1 MSSLVTP
8 ITFTGQS
15 KYASDF
21 QNIIDRAVQL
31 QSLQLNQ
38 LQTQQLE
45 DENQSAAV
53 QSLAQSFTNL
63 QSAITGLTTAI
74 GSGSYSG
81 SVADPSIASINV
93 SSNAT
98 SGVYSLEVDSL
109 GSTTQTI
116 SPSGLDTVTDP
127 TSQNISSASSFQLT
141 VGSTTTTIT
150 PSGNTLQD
158 LVNAINQNSSL
169 GVGASIVNV
178 GSSSSPDYRLAVQST
193 TLGNVA
199 IQLTDG
205 SNSLLNTISTGSP
218 ATYKVDGLPDT
229 ISSSSPTVT
238 LAPGVTVNLLG
249 TSTPGVPTTVTVQQ
263 TTTAAQSALQQ
274 FASAYNAVV
283 SQLNAEHGAN
293 AGPLAGSSILETARS
308 ILEDINSYS
317 VSSGGVQT
325 LSDIGL
331 DLDTSGNLTFNA
343 SEFAAGGGAN
353 VGALSQFLGNATSGF
368 LGNIS
373 SAVSGLADPTTGI
386 LKSQES
392 TLSTDVT
399 KLGSQMNDQINSI
412 NLYQQNLANQLSQS
426 DATIATLSTQVTY
439 FQDLFFPNANGSSNS

>member
-8 ITFTGQS
+8 VTFNGQS
-15 KYASDF
+15 KYSSDF

-31 QSLQLNQ
+31 KSLQLNQ
-38 LQTQQLE
+38 LQTQQT
-45 DENQSAAV
+45 DDQNQLAAV
-53 QSLAQSFTNL
+53 QSLDQTFGNL
-63 QSAITGLTTAI
+63 QSAISTLTTAI

-81 SVADPSIASINV
+81 SVADSSIASV
-93 SSNAT
+93 AVGSNAT

-109 GSTTQTI
+109 GSTTQTV
-116 SPSGLDTVTDP
+116 SASGLETVTDP

-141 VGSTTTTIT
+141 VGSTSTTIT

-158 LVNAINQNSSL
+158 LVNSINQNSAL
-169 GVGASIVNV
+169 GVSASIVNV
-178 GSSSSPDYRLAVQST
+178 GSPDSPDYRLAVQST
-193 TLGNVA
+193 ALGNVA

-205 SNSLLNTISTGSP
+205 SNSLLDTISTGSP
-218 ATYKVDGLPDT
+218 ATYKVDNLPDT
-229 ISSSSPTVT
+229 ISSSSSTIT

-274 FASAYNAVV
+274 FATAYNAVV
-283 SQLNAEHGAN
+283 AQLDAQHGTN
-293 AGPLAGSSILETARS
+293 AGPLAGDSVLETAQS
-308 ILEDINSYS
+308 VLEDINSYS

-353 VGALSQFLGNATSGF
+353 VDALSQFLGDATSGF
-368 LGNIS
+368 LGNIT
-373 SAVSGLADPTTGI
+373 SAVSSLEDPTTGI
-386 LKSQES
+386 LTSEES
-392 TLSTDVT
+392 TLSTDIT
-399 KLGSQMNDQINSI
+399 NIGSQITDQVNSI
-412 NLYQQNLANQLSQS
+412 NLYQQNLATQLSQS
-426 DATIATLSTQVTY
+426 DATIATLSNQVTY
-439 FQDLFFPNANGSSNS
+439 FQDLFFPNANGTSS